1 MGNLFDDGEQ
11 VRIKATGEIITIEN
25 WWYALNNPVFG
36 FQYNV
41 VEQPSTWYAE
51 HELEKIS

>member
-11 VRIKATGEIITIEN
+11 VRIKATGEIVTVEN
-25 WWYALNNPVFG
+25 WWYVLNNPVFG
-36 FQYNV
+36 FQYNI

-51 HELEKIS
+51 HELEKIF